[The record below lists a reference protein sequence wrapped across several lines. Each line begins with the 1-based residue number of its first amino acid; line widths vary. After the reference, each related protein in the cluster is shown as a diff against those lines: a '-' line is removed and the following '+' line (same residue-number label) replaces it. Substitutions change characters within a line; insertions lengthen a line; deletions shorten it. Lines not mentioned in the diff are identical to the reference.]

1 MKVERW
7 AYIITIVLLV
17 ILLLQRGC
25 KDKPCPPCPP
35 VEIKGDTVYVPQPVQ
50 VIPGPV
56 NKVAPNAKKIA
67 DNANKI
73 ASDATGSEWQ
83 LVPESQP
90 DPGYVVPENT
100 ISIYNDTLK
109 FKGDAGY
116 AVVKDSVDGKI
127 LSRSFSYKLTTIN
140 PVLPIAAAEK
150 KKGAL
155 YAGFMALGNAKDPL
169 GYIGASGLW
178 VPRNQKQA
186 YSFGFGTFNSKA
198 YLQAGILFKIK

>member
-25 KDKPCPPCPP
+25 KDKPCAPCPP

-56 NKVAPNAKKIA
+56 NKVALNAKKIA
-67 DNANKI
+67 DKANKI
-73 ASDATGSEWQ
+73 ASDATNTEWQ
-83 LVPESQP
+83 LLPEYQP
-90 DPGYVVPENT
+90 DPGYIVPENS
-100 ISIYNDTLK
+100 ISIYNDTFK
-109 FKGDAGY
+109 FKEDAGY
-116 AVVKDSVDGKI
+116 AVVKDSVEGKI
-127 LSRSFSYKLTTIN
+127 LKRSFSYQLNIKS
-140 PVLPIAAAEK
+140 PAALQPAEK
-150 KKGAL
+150 KKGVL
-155 YAGFMALGNAKDPL
+155 YGGFMALGNAKDPL

-178 VPRNQKQA
+178 LPRNQKQA

>member
-56 NKVAPNAKKIA
+56 NVAPNAKKIA
-67 DNANKI
+67 DKAKKI
-73 ASDATGSEWQ
+73 ASDATNTEWQ
-83 LVPESQP
+83 LLPESDP
-90 DPGYVVPENT
+90 DPGYIVPENS
-100 ISIYNDTLK
+100 ISIYNDTFK
-109 FKGDAGY
+109 FKEDAGY
-116 AVVKDSVDGKI
+116 AVVKDSVEGKI
-127 LSRSFSYKLTTIN
+127 LKRSFSYKLTTIN
-140 PVLPIAAAEK
+140 PVLPVLAAEK

-155 YAGFMALGNAKDPL
+155 YGGFMALGNAKDPL
-169 GYIGASGLW
+169 GYIGPSGLW
-178 VPRNQKQA
+178 LHKNQKVA
-186 YSFGFGTFNSKA
+186 FPFGFGSLNRKA
-198 YLQAGILFKIK
+198 YGQAGILFKIK

>member
-1 MKVERW
+1 MKIERW
-7 AYIITIVLLV
+7 AYILIIAAL
-17 ILLLQRGC
+17 IFLLLQRGC

-50 VIPGPV
+50 VIAGPV
-56 NKVAPNAKKIA
+56 NKVSPNAKKIA
-67 DNANKI
+67 DKANKI

-90 DPGYVVPENT
+90 DPGYIVPENS
-100 ISIYNDTLK
+100 ISIYNDTFK
-109 FKGDAGY
+109 FKEDAGY
-116 AVVKDSVDGKI
+116 AVVKDSVEGKI
-127 LSRSFSYKLTTIN
+127 LKRSFSYQLNIK
-140 PVLPIAAAEK
+140 PPAALQPAEK

-155 YAGFMALGNAKDPL
+155 YGGFMALGNAKDPL

-186 YSFGFGTFNSKA
+186 YSFGFGSFNSKA